1 MSPRRASYR
10 DDNDHYF
17 EPSRPLRADGIRA
30 EHQTGA
36 FAKSW
41 WADRWIAALERL
53 VDSGRLARGRA
64 YARKGQV
71 LEINIEPGK
80 VSARVQGSRPTP
92 YKITINIGQLTNQEW
107 ERVLTALAA
116 QAIFTAS
123 LLNGEMPPDV
133 ETAFDAA
140 KVSLFPQTQ
149 QDLTTKCS
157 CPDAANPCKHLAA
170 VFYLLGERFD
180 QDPFL
185 IFRLRGRTRE
195 EILGALRAGRQG
207 YGAGRQGYGAERQ
220 GYGAERQGYGVAT
233 AIGAAAEKLTDGRPL
248 EELIPTFWQEDAP
261 LEHFTVSIAAPE
273 VGAVLLKRLGAPPL
287 GQDATEVSATLTRTY
302 AIVTSQALDLAFG
315 GEEEDEPA
323 AA

>member
-1 MSPRRASYR
+1 M
-10 DDNDHYF
+10 
-17 EPSRPLRADGIRA
+17 
-30 EHQTGA
+30 
-36 FAKSW
+36 
-41 WADRWIAALERL
+41 
-53 VDSGRLARGRA
+53 
-64 YARKGQV
+64 
-71 LEINIEPGK
+71 
-80 VSARVQGSRPTP
+80 QGSRPTP

-207 YGAGRQGYGAERQ
+207 YGAERQ
-220 GYGAERQGYGVAT
+220 GYGAAA

-248 EELIPTFWQEDAP
+248 EELIPTFWQEGAP

-315 GEEEDEPA
+315 DEEEDEPA

>member
-1 MSPRRASYR
+1 MSPRRATSYF
-10 DDNDHYF
+10 DDDDSYF
-17 EPSRPLRADGIRA
+17 PPSKPLRADGIRA

-53 VDSGRLARGRA
+53 VDSGRLARGRS

-92 YKITINIGQLTNQEW
+92 YKIAISVGQLTNQEW
-107 ERVLTALAA
+107 ERVLTALAG
-116 QAIFTAS
+116 QAIFAAS
-123 LLNGEMPPDV
+123 LLNGEMPRDV
-133 ETAFDAA
+133 ETAFKAA
-140 KVSLFPQTQ
+140 KVSLFPETRH
-149 QDLTTKCS
+149 DLTTTCS

-195 EILGALRAGRQG
+195 EVLSALRARR
-207 YGAGRQGYGAERQ
+207 AGEA
-220 GYGAERQGYGVAT
+220 AASAAT
-233 AIGAAAEKLTDGRPL
+233 AAEKPADGRPL
-248 EELIPTFWQEDAP
+248 EELIPSFWQEGAALD
-261 LEHFTVSIAAPE
+261 HFTVSIVAPE
-273 VGAVLLKRLGAPPL
+273 VGALLLKRLGAPPL
-287 GQDATEVSATLTRTY
+287 GQEANDMNIALTRTY
-302 AIVTSQALDLAFG
+302 AAVTSQALDLAFG
-315 GEEEDEPA
+315 EEEEEPPPS
-323 AA
+323 

>member
-1 MSPRRASYR
+1 M
-10 DDNDHYF
+10 
-17 EPSRPLRADGIRA
+17 SRPPS
-30 EHQTGA
+30 T
-36 FAKSW
+36 
-41 WADRWIAALERL
+41 
-53 VDSGRLARGRA
+53 
-64 YARKGQV
+64 
-71 LEINIEPGK
+71 
-80 VSARVQGSRPTP
+80 RP
-92 YKITINIGQLTNQEW
+92 
-107 ERVLTALAA
+107 R
-116 QAIFTAS
+116 
-123 LLNGEMPPDV
+123 
-133 ETAFDAA
+133 
-140 KVSLFPQTQ
+140 VSLFPQTQ

-207 YGAGRQGYGAERQ
+207 YGAERQ
-220 GYGAERQGYGVAT
+220 GHGAAA

-248 EELIPTFWQEDAP
+248 EELIPTFWQEGAP

-323 AA
+323 TA

>member
-1 MSPRRASYR
+1 MRA
-10 DDNDHYF
+10 N
-17 EPSRPLRADGIRA
+17 GIRA

-36 FAKSW
+36 LAKSG

-53 VDSGRLARGRA
+53 VDSGRLTRGRS

-92 YKITINIGQLTNQEW
+92 YKIAISVGQLTNQEW
-107 ERVLTALAA
+107 ERVLTALAG
-116 QAIFTAS
+116 QAIFAAS

-133 ETAFDAA
+133 ETAFKAA
-140 KVSLFPQTQ
+140 KVSLFPETS

-195 EILGALRAGRQG
+195 EILGALRARR
-207 YGAGRQGYGAERQ
+207 AGE
-220 GYGAERQGYGVAT
+220 
-233 AIGAAAEKLTDGRPL
+233 AAAVAPTATERPADGRPL
-248 EELIPTFWQEDAP
+248 EELIPSFWQEGAALD
-261 LEHFTVSIAAPE
+261 HFTVSTVAPE
-273 VGAVLLKRLGAPPL
+273 VGALLLKRLGAPPL
-287 GQDATEVSATLTRTY
+287 GQEASEMNIALTRTY
-302 AIVTSQALDLAFG
+302 AVVTSQALDLAFG
-315 GEEEDEPA
+315 EEEEEAPA
-323 AA
+323 P

>member
-1 MSPRRASYR
+1 MSPRRRAQR
-10 DDNDHYF
+10 FADDDRYF
-17 EPSRPLRADGIRA
+17 PPSTPLHADGIRA

-41 WADRWIAALERL
+41 WADRWITALERL

-80 VSARVQGSRPTP
+80 VTARVQGSRPTP
-92 YKITINIGQLTNQEW
+92 YKITINVGQLTNQEW
-107 ERVLTALAA
+107 ARVLTALAA
-116 QAIFTAS
+116 QAIFAAS

-133 ETAFDAA
+133 ETAFAA
-140 KVSLFPQTQ
+140 AQVSLFPETR

-195 EILGALRAGRQG
+195 EVLGALRAHR
-207 YGAGRQGYGAERQ
+207 AGEA
-220 GYGAERQGYGVAT
+220 AM
-233 AIGAAAEKLTDGRPL
+233 AAAAAVEKLADGRPL
-248 EELIPTFWQEDAP
+248 EELISSFWQEGAD
-261 LEHFTVSIAAPE
+261 LDHFTVSIVAPE
-273 VGAVLLKRLGAPPL
+273 VGALLLKRLGPPPL
-287 GQDATEVSATLTRTY
+287 GQEATEMNVTLTRTY
-302 AIVTSQALDLAFG
+302 AVVTSQALDLAFG
-315 GEEEDEPA
+315 EEEAEPPTS
-323 AA
+323 

>member
-1 MSPRRASYR
+1 MSPRRATSYF
-10 DDNDHYF
+10 DDDDSYF
-17 EPSRPLRADGIRA
+17 PPSKPLRADGIRA

-53 VDSGRLARGRA
+53 VDSGRLARGRS

-92 YKITINIGQLTNQEW
+92 YKIAISVGQLTNLEW
-107 ERVLTALAA
+107 ERVLTALAG
-116 QAIFTAS
+116 QAIFAAS
-123 LLNGEMPPDV
+123 LLNGEMPRDV
-133 ETAFDAA
+133 ETAFKAA
-140 KVSLFPQTQ
+140 KVSLFPETRH
-149 QDLTTKCS
+149 DLTTTCS

-195 EILGALRAGRQG
+195 EVLSALRTRRAGE
-207 YGAGRQGYGAERQ
+207 AA
-220 GYGAERQGYGVAT
+220 ASAAT
-233 AIGAAAEKLTDGRPL
+233 AADKPADGRPL
-248 EELIPTFWQEDAP
+248 EELVASFWQEGAALD
-261 LEHFTVSIAAPE
+261 HFTVSIVAPE
-273 VGAVLLKRLGAPPL
+273 VGALLLKRLGAPPL
-287 GQDATEVSATLTRTY
+287 GQEANEMNIALTRTY
-302 AIVTSQALDLAFG
+302 AAVTSQALDLAFG
-315 GEEEDEPA
+315 EEEEEPPA
-323 AA
+323 P

>member
-1 MSPRRASYR
+1 MSPRRASSR
-10 DDNDHYF
+10 FDDDDRYF
-17 EPSRPLRADGIRA
+17 APSKPLRANGIRA

-53 VDSGRLARGRA
+53 VDSGRLTRGRS

-92 YKITINIGQLTNQEW
+92 YKIAISVGQLTNQEW
-107 ERVLTALAA
+107 ERVLTALAG
-116 QAIFTAS
+116 QAIFAAS

-133 ETAFDAA
+133 ETAFKAA
-140 KVSLFPQTQ
+140 KVSLFPETS

-195 EILGALRAGRQG
+195 EILGALRARR
-207 YGAGRQGYGAERQ
+207 AGE
-220 GYGAERQGYGVAT
+220 
-233 AIGAAAEKLTDGRPL
+233 AAAVAPTATERPADGRPL
-248 EELIPTFWQEDAP
+248 EELIPSFWQEGAALD
-261 LEHFTVSIAAPE
+261 HFTVSIVAPE
-273 VGAVLLKRLGAPPL
+273 VGALLLKRLGAPPL
-287 GQDATEVSATLTRTY
+287 GQEASEMNIALTRTY
-302 AIVTSQALDLAFG
+302 AVVTSQALDLAFG
-315 GEEEDEPA
+315 EEEEEPPA
-323 AA
+323 P

>member
-1 MSPRRASYR
+1 MSPRRATSYF
-10 DDNDHYF
+10 DDDDSYF
-17 EPSRPLRADGIRA
+17 PPSKPLRADGIRA

-53 VDSGRLARGRA
+53 VDSGRLARGRS

-92 YKITINIGQLTNQEW
+92 YKIAISVGQLTNQEW
-107 ERVLTALAA
+107 ERVLTALAG
-116 QAIFTAS
+116 QAIFAAS

-133 ETAFDAA
+133 ETAFKAA
-140 KVSLFPQTQ
+140 KVSLFPETH

-195 EILGALRAGRQG
+195 EVLSALRARR
-207 YGAGRQGYGAERQ
+207 AGEA
-220 GYGAERQGYGVAT
+220 AASAAT
-233 AIGAAAEKLTDGRPL
+233 AAEKPADGRPL
-248 EELIPTFWQEDAP
+248 EELIPSFWQEGAALD
-261 LEHFTVSIAAPE
+261 HFTVSIVAPE
-273 VGAVLLKRLGAPPL
+273 VGALLLKRLGAPPL
-287 GQDATEVSATLTRTY
+287 GQEANDMNIALTRTY
-302 AIVTSQALDLAFG
+302 AAVTSQALDLAFG
-315 GEEEDEPA
+315 EEEEEPSA
-323 AA
+323 S

>member
-10 DDNDHYF
+10 EDNDHYF
-17 EPSRPLRADGIRA
+17 APSRPLRADGIRA

-207 YGAGRQGYGAERQ
+207 YGAERQ
-220 GYGAERQGYGVAT
+220 GHGAAA

-248 EELIPTFWQEDAP
+248 EELIPTFWQEGAP

>member
-1 MSPRRASYR
+1 MVKLFQSGNGPRLFMLSLKAGGVGLNLTQANHVFHFDRWWNPAVENQATDRAFRIGQQRNVQVHKFICAGTLEEKIDQLIESKKELANSIVGGRIVVDRAFHGAVARSARAAAGCRGDRGGGMSPRRASYR
-10 DDNDHYF
+10 EDNDHYF
-17 EPSRPLRADGIRA
+17 APSRPLRADGIRA

-140 KVSLFPQTQ
+140 KGLPLSPNPAG
-149 QDLTTKCS
+149 
-157 CPDAANPCKHLAA
+157 PDH
-170 VFYLLGERFD
+170 
-180 QDPFL
+180 Q
-185 IFRLRGRTRE
+185 
-195 EILGALRAGRQG
+195 
-207 YGAGRQGYGAERQ
+207 
-220 GYGAERQGYGVAT
+220 
-233 AIGAAAEKLTDGRPL
+233 
-248 EELIPTFWQEDAP
+248 
-261 LEHFTVSIAAPE
+261 
-273 VGAVLLKRLGAPPL
+273 VLLP
-287 GQDATEVSATLTRTY
+287 
-302 AIVTSQALDLAFG
+302 
-315 GEEEDEPA
+315 
-323 AA
+323 

>member
-1 MSPRRASYR
+1 MSPRRATSYF
-10 DDNDHYF
+10 DDDDSYF
-17 EPSRPLRADGIRA
+17 PPSKPLRADGIRA

-53 VDSGRLARGRA
+53 VDSGRLARGRS

-92 YKITINIGQLTNQEW
+92 YKIAISVGQLTNQEW
-107 ERVLTALAA
+107 ERVLTALAG
-116 QAIFTAS
+116 QAIFAAS
-123 LLNGEMPPDV
+123 LLNGEMPRDV
-133 ETAFDAA
+133 ETAFKAA
-140 KVSLFPQTQ
+140 KVSLFPETRH
-149 QDLTTKCS
+149 DLTTTCS

-195 EILGALRAGRQG
+195 EVLSALRARR
-207 YGAGRQGYGAERQ
+207 AGEA
-220 GYGAERQGYGVAT
+220 AASAAT
-233 AIGAAAEKLTDGRPL
+233 AADKPADGRPL
-248 EELIPTFWQEDAP
+248 EELVASFWQEGAALD
-261 LEHFTVSIAAPE
+261 HFTVSIVAPE
-273 VGAVLLKRLGAPPL
+273 VGALLLKRLGAPPL
-287 GQDATEVSATLTRTY
+287 GQEANEMNVTLTRTY
-302 AIVTSQALDLAFG
+302 AAVTSQALDLAFG
-315 GEEEDEPA
+315 EEEEEPPA
-323 AA
+323 P